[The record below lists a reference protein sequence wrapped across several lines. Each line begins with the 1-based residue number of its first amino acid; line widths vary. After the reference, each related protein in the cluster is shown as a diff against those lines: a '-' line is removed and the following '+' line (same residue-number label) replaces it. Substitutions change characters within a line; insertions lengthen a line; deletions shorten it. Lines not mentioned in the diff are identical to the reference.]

1 MNSTKAIQKVGS
13 VASSATAL
21 GRSLK
26 VFFRASLGRLTLGF
40 SFSRL
45 FIFFIAFF
53 VRGLGLDCP
62 AFL

>member
-26 VFFRASLGRLTLGF
+26 VFFRASLGRITLGF
-40 SFSRL
+40 SFCRF
-45 FIFFIAFF
+45 FISLIAFF
-53 VRGLGLDCP
+53 VRSLGLDCP
-62 AFL
+62 VFL